1 MTLYKRLAKAFL
13 YGFVGLCLALILPLY
28 AVLGTDAGSQWLVT
42 KVSEYLPQQISFSR
56 YQGALLNDFQFDDLK
71 IDTDSFSLHS
81 QNLSVHWSPLELFGG
96 TAHIDAITVTA
107 AEAWLRAND
116 EQSNKTAGPT
126 PWPEVRLPLDL
137 VLAQLSIDDVL
148 LHLPGQPAQSF
159 SVTGGVALERN
170 GQLAINQLDITHN
183 YATMQLD
190 ARVGLNSNKSI
201 SVESNIFI
209 RVPDYP
215 KTQILLSAGGDAHQL
230 QGTLTTQKA
239 IESKTRFTLDALL
252 QDLSFKSTTQ
262 IAQSELQPWVS
273 AFSLSGIET
282 GSLKGEIKAE
292 GNLTNIQVNPE
303 LDLFVNEQFTR
314 LSGEIKYIDNR
325 IEFAPLQ
332 ASIEGLVKSNVEIA
346 GTVTLSA
353 APQFDLNVTS
363 SEVNAQSI
371 KAATLSNL
379 NMQIVGALNNLKI
392 TPNFVIEPV
401 NQNAIDIS
409 AEIALA
415 DNLLDISRLT
425 MTQNSNQVHGKA
437 RANLDNLSLTTDLQ
451 GQWKSEPIKLAADVR
466 FKSPYLFVEQL
477 DLNWRNNTLS
487 ASGDLRPGSAINL
500 TLNAP
505 DLSDLPVPNISLA
518 GSLSG
523 EGELSGSIDAPS
535 LAMKIESK
543 SIQIDES
550 VLEDLLLDFS
560 GDLSEQTTQIKLS
573 YRDIDLSIK
582 TATAL
587 TDKQLTAQIKQLSM
601 GQADVGRFQL
611 RDPSDLVYNVR
622 DQRLNLEKL
631 CLTQRQELICV
642 EATTNDQ
649 QLQASVSITALPLA
663 LIEPFIPLSDL
674 VIGGTL
680 SGEVDTNVNLD
691 NAIEIASLTGQ
702 FGVDELRIE
711 QNEEHVDF
719 DTAKLTLNKGTNDK
733 LIAVTLNLN
742 SIDTGADI
750 NADLGVAAN
759 LSQPSIEGKITA
771 DLDDLSIIQTFTNQ
785 VAQIDGSLNA
795 QATLS
800 TRNQQLLVTPNATVK
815 IANALISRTGTS
827 ISDTVI
833 SVSGRPSSSE
843 LKIKGQGNV
852 GDGPFDLNG
861 DFDLKD
867 FTGQLGL
874 AGDSLVVMDSPRI
887 RLIASPDLNLNI
899 GEDVIQLTGKVNIPH
914 ANITPPDLSSTVTPS
929 PDVIVVQRQ
938 QGNTQARTVKTD
950 LKITLGDDVRVD
962 AYGFKGRLEG
972 ALNVVQTGQ
981 SVPIGNGTISVA
993 SGDYEIYG
1001 QKLTID
1007 RGQFIFNGG
1016 PLSNPALNLR
1026 VTRSLSEVT
1035 DGPNS
1040 VGARVLGTLNRPELD
1055 LFSDP
1060 TMPDASVLSYLL
1072 FGRGPSSNSESQN
1085 LELQAALL
1093 VGGKTTGALTQSLK
1107 ETFSLDEVAIDSE
1120 TSDVN
1125 DTSLYIGKYISPNL
1139 YIKYGIGLIESTS
1152 SFYLRYRFTDNLWF
1166 ESTSST
1172 ESQGADI
1179 IYSIEK

>member
-1 MTLYKRLAKAFL
+1 MTLYKRLAKIFL
-13 YGFVGLCLALILPLY
+13 YGFVGLSLALILPLY
-28 AVLGTDAGSQWLVT
+28 AVLGTATGSQWLVT
-42 KVSEYLPQQISFSR
+42 KISEYLPQQVSFNR
-56 YQGALLNDFQFDDLK
+56 YQGALLSDFQFDELK

-81 QNLSVHWSPLELFGG
+81 QKLSVQWSPLELFGG
-96 TAHIDAITVTA
+96 TVRIDAITVND
-107 AEAWLRAND
+107 AEAWIRAND
-116 EQSNKTAGPT
+116 EQNNTATGAA
-126 PWPEVRLPLDL
+126 PWPELRLPLDL
-137 VLAQLSIDDVL
+137 VLAQLRIDDVM
-148 LHLPGQPAQSF
+148 LHLPEQPAQSF
-159 SVTGGVALERN
+159 GVTGGVALERD
-170 GQLAINQLDITHN
+170 GQLAINKLDITHN
-183 YATMQLD
+183 YATVQLD

-201 SVESNIFI
+201 HVESNIFI

-215 KTQILLSAGGDAHQL
+215 ETQILLSVSGDADQL
-230 QGTLTTQKA
+230 QGTLATQKA

-262 IAQSELQPWVS
+262 IAKSELQPWVS

-292 GNLTNIQVNPE
+292 GSLTNIQVKPK
-303 LDLFVNEQFTR
+303 LDLSVNEQVAQ
-314 LSGEIKYIDNR
+314 LSGEIKYIDNQ
-325 IEFAPLQ
+325 IEFAPLK
-332 ASIEGLVKSNVEIA
+332 ASTEGLVKSNVEIA
-346 GTVTLSA
+346 GTVALSA
-353 APQFDLNVTS
+353 EPQFDLNVTS
-363 SEVNAQSI
+363 SEVSAQSI
-371 KAATLSNL
+371 KAATLSDL
-379 NMQIVGALNNLKI
+379 NMQIVGALHNLKV
-392 TPNFVIEPV
+392 TPNFVIEPI

-409 AEIALA
+409 AEILLA
-415 DNLLDISRLT
+415 DNVLDISQLT
-425 MTQNSNQVHGKA
+425 MTQNSNQVSGTA

-466 FKSPYLFVEQL
+466 FESPYLFIEQL
-477 DLNWRNNTLS
+477 DLNWRDNTLS
-487 ASGDLRPGSAINL
+487 ATGDLRPGSAINL
-500 TLNAP
+500 TLNAR

-523 EGELSGSIDAPS
+523 KGMLSGSIDAPS
-535 LAMKIESK
+535 LAMKIESN

-550 VLEDLLLDFS
+550 VLEDLFLDFS
-560 GDLSEQTTQIKLS
+560 GDLSEQTTQIKVS
-573 YRDIDLSIK
+573 YRDIDLSIN

-587 TDKQLTAQIKQLSM
+587 TEDRLAATIKQFSIR
-601 GQADVGRFQL
+601 QENVGRFKL
-611 RDPSDLVYNVR
+611 REPSDVVYHFR
-622 DQRLNLEKL
+622 DQRLSLSKL
-631 CLTQRQELICV
+631 CLTQRQELICA
-642 EATTNDQ
+642 EAINKNQ

-674 VIGGTL
+674 VISGTL
-680 SGEVDTNVNLD
+680 SGEVDANVKLD
-691 NAIEIASLTGQ
+691 SSIEIASLTGQ
-702 FGVDELRIE
+702 FGIDELRIE
-711 QNEEHVDF
+711 QNEEHVNF
-719 DTAKLTLNKGTNDK
+719 DTAKLRLNKSTSDK
-733 LIAVTLNLN
+733 LVGVTLNLN

-750 NADLGVAAN
+750 NADLGIAAN

-771 DLDDLSIIQTFTNQ
+771 NLDDLSIIQTFTNQ

-795 QATLS
+795 QATLD
-800 TRNQQLLVTPNATVK
+800 TRNQQLLITPNATVK
-815 IANALISRTGTS
+815 IANALIGRTGTS

-843 LKIKGQGNV
+843 LQIKGRGNV

-861 DFDLKD
+861 DFDLQG
-867 FTGQLGL
+867 FTGQLAL
-874 AGDSLVVMDSPRI
+874 TGDSLVVMDSPRI

-899 GEDVIQLTGKVNIPH
+899 GENVIELTGEVNIPN

-929 PDVIVVQRQ
+929 PDVVVVQRQ
-938 QGNTQARTVKTD
+938 QGNTQSRSLKTD